1 LVEKALKLEKGAK
14 LTFPSLSTVLT
25 SAIGL
30 GATDVNKN
38 PCVSWRVRF
47 LVSKDWKGII
57 SL

>member
-1 LVEKALKLEKGAK
+1 

-57 SL
+57 IIHDCKFTGFD